1 MAGGGMISLFLSS
14 WLLLAIVMTALWAR
28 QLRTRNATSVDAAWS
43 FGLAAL
49 AVVYGVF
56 ADAPIERRAL
66 VGGLA
71 LVWAL
76 RLGLFLLFNRVLGHT
91 EEDGRYRAMRE
102 HWGQA
107 AARNFFWVY
116 QAQAAVAMLFSVP
129 VLAAMAGD
137 ELDVFAYAGIA
148 VWIVAVA
155 GEAIA
160 DRQLARFRSDP
171 GNKGRVCRV
180 GLWRYSRHP
189 NYFFEWVHW
198 WAYVLIGHGAPL
210 TWVGPVVMLVF
221 LFRISGIPY
230 TELQAIK
237 SRGET
242 YREYQRTTSAF
253 VPWFPRRQQG

>member
-1 MAGGGMISLFLSS
+1 MIPLFFGS
-14 WLLLAIVMTALWAR
+14 WLVLALVMTALWAR

-49 AVVYGVF
+49 ALVYGLL

-71 LVWAL
+71 FLWAV
-76 RLGLFLLFNRVLGHT
+76 RLGLFLLFNRVLGHA
-91 EEDGRYRAMRE
+91 EEDGRYRAMRG
-102 HWGQA
+102 HWGRN

-129 VLAAMAGD
+129 ILAAMADG
-137 ELDVFAYAGIA
+137 ELASFAYAGVA

-160 DRQLARFRSDP
+160 DRQLAKFRNDP
-171 GNKGRVCRV
+171 ANKGRVCQV

-189 NYFFEWVHW
+189 NYFFEWAHW
-198 WAYVLIGHGAPL
+198 WAYVLIGHATPL
-210 TWVGPVVMLVF
+210 TWVGPIVMLLF

-237 SRGET
+237 SRGDA
-242 YREYQRTTSAF
+242 YGEYQRTTSVF
-253 VPWFPRRQQG
+253 VPWFPRRQDG